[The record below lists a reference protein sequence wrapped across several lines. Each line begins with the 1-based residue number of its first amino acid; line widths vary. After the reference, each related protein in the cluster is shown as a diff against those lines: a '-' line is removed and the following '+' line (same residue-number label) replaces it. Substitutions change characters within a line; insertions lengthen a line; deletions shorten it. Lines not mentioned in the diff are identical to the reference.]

1 MQRRSAESGGF
12 SERTGAE
19 RPTERSSAEG
29 NLVISAARAPCLW
42 PFGGGGGMLS
52 ELLVKP
58 WRGAERD
65 ASKKHNENS
74 RRPPVH
80 AARNAGL
87 SPMPSFSVTR
97 LL

>member
-1 MQRRSAESGGF
+1 MQSPRRAAGSANERAQSGRRRGTPLR
-12 SERTGAE
+12 ETWLLV
-19 RPTERSSAEG
+19 RPVP
-29 NLVISAARAPCLW
+29 LVSGLLA
-42 PFGGGGGMLS
+42 FQLS

-97 LL
+97 LP